1 MSVVVEQGNRVK
13 NQWQSKSKPTTTG
26 QLAAEHAQG
35 EILAHSWDIRGSK
48 HYDYCKHRIISYFFK
63 RGGIRHMFQYF
74 STIYSLHVLKYTL
87 EILGNLRGGEIP
99 TSLSSH
105 WPIGIILSSQQM
117 STNTPYMYFQVANS
131 SMNRFF
137 LYEYF

>member
-35 EILAHSWDIRGSK
+35 EILAHSWDIENQNTMTTVNTGLSA
-48 HYDYCKHRIISYFFK
+48 ISSREGNQTYVP
-63 RGGIRHMFQYF
+63 IFQY
-74 STIYSLHVLKYTL
+74 YSLHVLKYTL
-87 EILGNLRGGEIP
+87 EILGNTRGGEIP

-105 WPIGIILSSQQM
+105 WPIGIISSQQM
-117 STNTPYMYFQVANS
+117 NTNTPYFQIANS
-131 SMNRFF
+131 STNRFF
-137 LYEYF
+137 FLFLNS